1 MFDLLDQNV
10 RLVNIDESWI
20 PAKDNRYM
28 KWRAPADSNSVA
40 IKILS
45 RRIAILAAIDTRGNV
60 YQSVSQHNSTAQ
72 TMRVFITHLVEVL
85 DNEDP

>member
-28 KWRAPADSNSVA
+28 KWRAAADSNSVA
-40 IKILS
+40 IKKLS
-45 RRIAILAAIDTRGNV
+45 RRITILAAIDTRGNV

-72 TMRVFITHLVEVL
+72 TMRVFITQLVEVL